1 MKIRINKFLAQN
13 NIASRRKAD
22 ILIAA
27 KRISINGRVAV
38 LGDVVD
44 EAIDIVELDKKPINA
59 KPIKENFEYLLLNK
73 PKEVLSTVTDDRG
86 RKTTKELVNAKN
98 RLYPIGRLDYDSTGL
113 ILLTNDGDLSY
124 KMTHPKFHVP
134 KTYIVTTREVVK
146 EFQLAKLREGGIPI
160 ENKTTSRAQVKKLG
174 PREFEM
180 TIYEGIKRQIRM
192 SCRFVDLHVIELK
205 RVSIGKFHLGD
216 LPLGESRKLT
226 TAELSYVKELKAS
239 YN

>member
-13 NIASRRKAD
+13 NIASRRKSD
-22 ILIAA
+22 VLIAA
-27 KRISINGRVAV
+27 KRITINGNIAV
-38 LGDVVD
+38 LGDLVDDISDVVK
-44 EAIDIVELDKKPINA
+44 IDGKTINTT
-59 KPIKENFEYLLLNK
+59 PIKENYEYFLLNK

-86 RKTTKELVNAKN
+86 RKTTKELVNSKN

-146 EFQLAKLREGGIPI
+146 EVQLAKLRAGGIPI
-160 ENKTTSRAQVKKLG
+160 DDKVTSRSQIEKTG
-174 PREFEM
+174 PREFKM

-192 SCRFVDLHVIELK
+192 SCRYVDLHVIELK
-205 RVSIGKFHLGD
+205 RVSIGKLHLGD
-216 LPLGESRKLT
+216 LALGASRTLT
-226 TAELSYVKELKAS
+226 KQELAYIKELKS
-239 YN
+239 K

>member
-1 MKIRINKFLAQN
+1 M
-13 NIASRRKAD
+13 
-22 ILIAA
+22 
-27 KRISINGRVAV
+27 
-38 LGDVVD
+38 
-44 EAIDIVELDKKPINA
+44 
-59 KPIKENFEYLLLNK
+59 
-73 PKEVLSTVTDDRG
+73 
-86 RKTTKELVNAKN
+86 
-98 RLYPIGRLDYDSTGL
+98 YPIGRLDYDSTGL

>member
-22 ILIAA
+22 ILIGA

-44 EAIDIVELDKKPINA
+44 EEHDVVELDRKPINA
-59 KPIKENFEYLLLNK
+59 KPIKENYEYFLLNK

-86 RKTTKELVNAKN
+86 RKTTKELVNSKN
-98 RLYPIGRLDYDSTGL
+98 RLYPIGRLDFDSTGL

-146 EFQLAKLREGGIPI
+146 EFQLAKLRAGGIPI
-160 ENKTTSRAQVKKLG
+160 EDKTTSRAQIEKLG
-174 PREFEM
+174 PREFKM

-192 SCRFVDLHVIELK
+192 SCRYVDLHVVELR
-205 RVSIGKFHLGD
+205 RVSIGNLHLGD
-216 LPLGESRKLT
+216 LAIGETRQLT
-226 TAELSYVKELKAS
+226 KQELAYVKELKS
-239 YN
+239 R

>member
-1 MKIRINKFLAQN
+1 MKTRINKFLAQN

-22 ILIAA
+22 ILISA
-27 KRISINGRVAV
+27 KRININGKVAV

-44 EAIDIVELDKKPINA
+44 DTVDTVELDKKPINT
-59 KPIKENFEYLLLNK
+59 KPIKENYEYLLLNK

-86 RKTTKELVNAKN
+86 RKTTKELVKSKN

-146 EFQLAKLREGGIPI
+146 EMQLAKLREGGIPI
-160 ENKTTSRAQVKKLG
+160 DDKVTSRAQIEKTG
-174 PREFEM
+174 PREFKM

-192 SCRFVDLHVIELK
+192 SCRYVDLHVTELK
-205 RVSIGKFHLGD
+205 RVSIGKLHLGD
-216 LPLGESRKLT
+216 LALGASRTLT
-226 TAELSYVKELKAS
+226 KQELTYIKELKS
-239 YN
+239 Q